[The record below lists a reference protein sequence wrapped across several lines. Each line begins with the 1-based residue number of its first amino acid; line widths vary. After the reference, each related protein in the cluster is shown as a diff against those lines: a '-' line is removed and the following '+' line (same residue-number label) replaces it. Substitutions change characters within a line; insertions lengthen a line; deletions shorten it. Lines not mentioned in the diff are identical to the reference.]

1 MEGRTGTLGDSRDTS
16 SPVETDWYVLA
27 CAHSIAL
34 NPVRAKMV
42 ARPEEYPWA
51 SFRRKVGQGTVSWL
65 DLDPS
70 SQGLGHSG
78 QERARRY
85 QAFVMDAI
93 PADAWPRIR
102 ESVQRGQLTG
112 SSRFLEAIAAKIGTR
127 IARRGQGRPKK
138 DRAGEK

>member
-1 MEGRTGTLGDSRDTS
+1 M
-16 SPVETDWYVLA
+16 LA
-27 CAHSIAL
+27 CARSIAR

-42 ARPEEYPWA
+42 PRPEEYPWA

-70 SQGLGHSG
+70 SHGLGHSA
-78 QERARRY
+78 QERARRDE
-85 QAFVMDAI
+85 AFVMDAI
-93 PADAWPRIR
+93 PAEEWPLMR

-112 SSRFLEAIAAKIGTR
+112 SSRFLDAIAAKIGTR